1 VVNVSDYG
9 HDGNG
14 RARRSWRRVT
24 GKHPCPICGK
34 GDWCSVS
41 ADGGLVACR
50 RVEAGCWK
58 AKADKGGTPVYLHRL
73 DGAARVA
80 LPPPTAANSGTRRAE
95 PEQLH
100 AVYTALLAGLS
111 LSQRHR
117 EALHVRG
124 LGDEE
129 IDRLH
134 YRSLPVQG
142 RARLARELRDR
153 FADLLLSVPG
163 FGTKPGNDGKT
174 YVTVFGA
181 AGLLVP
187 VRDAAARIVALL
199 VRRDELNGEGAKY
212 TYVSS
217 ARHGGPGPGAP
228 VHVPLGVT
236 GPAEVVRVTEGV
248 LKSDVAR
255 ALSGVPTIGLPG
267 VSTWRPVLPLL
278 RELGARTARL
288 ALDAD
293 AADKAAVARPLAALA
308 EALAAE
314 GFAVE
319 MERWSAE
326 HKGIDDALAAGA
338 AVEVLT
344 GDAAREA
351 VADALTEATA
361 GEPVPETGPLGRL
374 AEVLA
379 DGGAEAVYRD
389 DELLQALARLA
400 EENPA
405 EFACRR
411 AQLHRAGIR
420 LRDLDRTLAPLRQEI
435 RREKPP
441 LDAAGC
447 YRVSAGRLVRDH
459 LTKDGPVEVP
469 LTNWS
474 GHIVEQTV
482 HDDGAERRLTFA
494 VEGALADGTPLP
506 RVEVAADRFPW
517 MRWPVEVWGTRAVVL
532 AGAATADHVRA
543 ALQLLSG
550 DVPRRTVYGHAGWRQ
565 IGDAWLYLHGGGA
578 IGPDGPA
585 TGIEVALPEPLAG
598 FALPAPP
605 SGERLVVAIR
615 ASLALLDGLVA
626 DRLSFPLLGAT
637 YRAALGEAPGHV
649 DFSLYLAGPHG
660 AGKSELAALAQQH
673 FGAALDARHL
683 PGSWASTANSLEA
696 LAFAA
701 KDGLL
706 VVDDYAPR
714 GGSGDRQ
721 RLERDADR
729 LLRAQGNR
737 AGRGRMRADGTLRP
751 PKPPRGLILS
761 TGEDVPPG
769 QSLRGRMLVLEVSPG
784 DLPLARLTPHQR
796 AAADGVYADGLA
808 GFVAWLA
815 PRYGELFLRLP
826 GRRAE
831 LRDRALAGAASSR
844 TPGIVA
850 DLALGLEL
858 FLDFALAAGALTAA
872 ERDALAKRGWQA
884 LQDAAGA
891 HGKYVEAAE
900 PTGHFL
906 RLLAGALASG
916 RAHLAGPD
924 GGPPENPGAWGWRA
938 QGGLDPRWEPQGRR
952 IGWLDGP
959 DDLLLEP
966 EAAYAEAQE
975 LARHQGESLPVSS
988 RTLWKRLRERN
999 LLATWD
1005 ERRQRNTV
1013 RRSLEGTK
1021 DRDVLHLRP
1030 GALSPCS
1037 EPSEPSAVA
1046 GDPPISPEKRT
1057 VLADGH
1063 ADSNGVCGENRPQ
1076 EPSAKPVESGG
1087 GGRFGR
1093 PDTAGETAQGAEN
1106 TSPHGRR
1113 RRGIL

>member
-1 VVNVSDYG
+1 MAVS
-9 HDGNG
+9 
-14 RARRSWRRVT
+14 T
-24 GKHPCPICGK
+24 
-34 GDWCSVS
+34 
-41 ADGGLVACR
+41 
-50 RVEAGCWK
+50 AG
-58 AKADKGGTPVYLHRL
+58 APQ
-73 DGAARVA
+73 
-80 LPPPTAANSGTRRAE
+80 PPPNE
-95 PEQLH
+95 L
-100 AVYTALLAGLS
+100 
-111 LSQRHR
+111 
-117 EALHVRG
+117 
-124 LGDEE
+124 
-129 IDRLH
+129 DRLA
-134 YRSLPVQG
+134 Q
-142 RARLARELRDR
+142 
-153 FADLLLSVPG
+153 
-163 FGTKPGNDGKT
+163 
-174 YVTVFGA
+174 
-181 AGLLVP
+181 
-187 VRDAAARIVALL
+187 
-199 VRRDELNGEGAKY
+199 
-212 TYVSS
+212 
-217 ARHGGPGPGAP
+217 
-228 VHVPLGVT
+228 
-236 GPAEVVRVTEGV
+236 
-248 LKSDVAR
+248 
-255 ALSGVPTIGLPG
+255 
-267 VSTWRPVLPLL
+267 
-278 RELGARTARL
+278 
-288 ALDAD
+288 
-293 AADKAAVARPLAALA
+293 
-308 EALAAE
+308 
-314 GFAVE
+314 
-319 MERWSAE
+319 
-326 HKGIDDALAAGA
+326 
-338 AVEVLT
+338 VLT
-344 GDAAREA
+344 
-351 VADALTEATA
+351 V
-361 GEPVPETGPLGRL
+361 
-374 AEVLA
+374 
-379 DGGAEAVYRD
+379 GGAEAVYRD
-389 DELLQALARLA
+389 DKLLRTLARLA
-400 EENPA
+400 EEDPP
-405 EFACRR
+405 EFACAR
-411 AQLHRAGIR
+411 AKLQRAGVK
-420 LRDLDRTLAPLRQEI
+420 LRDLDRVLAPLRQQV
-435 RREKPP
+435 RRQKPP
-441 LDAAGC
+441 PDAAAC
-447 YRVSAGRLVRDH
+447 YRIAAGRLVRDV
-459 LTKDGPVEVP
+459 LTKDGPVGVP
-469 LTNWS
+469 LTNWVAR
-474 GHIVEQTV
+474 IVEQV
-482 HDDGAERRLTFA
+482 EHDDGAERRLTFA

-506 RVEVAADRFPW
+506 RVDVAADQFPW
-517 MRWPVEVWGTRAVVL
+517 MRWPVESWGTRAVVL
-532 AGAATADHVRA
+532 AGASTADHVRV

-550 DVPRRTVYGHAGWRQ
+550 NVPRRVVYGHTGWRQ
-565 IGDAWLYLHGGGA
+565 VGDTWHYLHGAGA
-578 IGPDGPA
+578 IGPDGLA
-585 TGIEVALPEPLAG
+585 TGVEVALPEPLAG

-605 SGERLVVAIR
+605 SGERLVAAVR

-626 DRLSFPLLGAT
+626 DRIAFPLLAAV
-637 YRAALGEAPGHV
+637 YRAALGEAGHI
-649 DFSLYLAGPHG
+649 DFSLHLAGPHG

-706 VVDDYAPR
+706 VVDDFAPR

-808 GFVAWLA
+808 AFVAWLA

-858 FLDFALAAGALTAA
+858 FLDFALAAGALAAA

-884 LQDAAGA
+884 LQDAARA
-891 HGKYVEAAE
+891 HSKHVEAAE

-906 RLLAGALASG
+906 RLLTGALASG

-924 GGPPENPGAWGWRA
+924 GGPPVNPGAWGWRA

-1013 RRSLEGTK
+1013 RRTLEGTK
-1021 DRDVLHLRP
+1021 DRDVLHLRL

-1046 GDPPISPEKRT
+1046 GDPPISPQKRT
-1057 VLADGH
+1057 VLADGP
-1063 ADSNGVCGENRPQ
+1063 ADGNGVCGENRPPK
-1076 EPSAKPVESGG
+1076 PSAKPVESGG

-1093 PDTAGETAQGAEN
+1093 SDTGGENAQGAEN